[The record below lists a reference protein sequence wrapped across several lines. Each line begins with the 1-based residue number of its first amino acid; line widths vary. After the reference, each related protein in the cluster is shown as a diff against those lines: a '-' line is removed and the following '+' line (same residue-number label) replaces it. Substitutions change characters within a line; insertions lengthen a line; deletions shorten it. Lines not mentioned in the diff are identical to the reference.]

1 MAAGKEV
8 AHSRAR
14 RLIPGVRRAGL
25 LESSGGSQRSV
36 WCCLFLVSFGFPVIP
51 NYF

>member
-14 RLIPGVRRAGL
+14 RLIPGVGRAG
-25 LESSGGSQRSV
+25 
-36 WCCLFLVSFGFPVIP
+36 CLSPLMGVPDQFGVASLVSGLVFR
-51 NYF
+51 